1 MMSHL
6 WGTLLLWLQTV
17 VEDDDRSKTYKVYIM
32 EMEEGDERNV
42 LSQYDQE
49 ICRWMQTDTDNTL
62 LPV

>member
-6 WGTLLLWLQTV
+6 WGTFLLWLQTV
-17 VEDDDRSKTYKVYIM
+17 VEDDDRSKTYKVYSM

-49 ICRWMQTDTDNTL
+49 ICRWTQTDTDNTL

>member
-17 VEDDDRSKTYKVYIM
+17 VEGDDRTNTYKVYIM

-42 LSQYDQE
+42 SSQYEQE
-49 ICRWMQTDTDNTL
+49 MCRWRESAACS
-62 LPV
+62 

>member
-1 MMSHL
+1 
-6 WGTLLLWLQTV
+6 
-17 VEDDDRSKTYKVYIM
+17 M

-62 LPV
+62 LPVQEVNFPTGIAFRYPPFSQRCQKVL